1 MTLLN
6 LRRISGWRGIR
17 GYAPNKWNFAVK
29 IPYLLGQRRQRRR
42 CLPYRGRVPVLMGP
56 GFFRG
61 LGPGAVWGFRAVT
74 DDLFTHGNTDGTA
87 EICCDGVLFDIG
99 GTVFSVQ
106 LTLSRDY
113 HTPIGFLQNAA
124 DCFEYTEP
132 FVNGVIGATVEL

>member
-1 MTLLN
+1 MRLN

-17 GYAPNKWNFAVK
+17 GYA
-29 IPYLLGQRRQRRR
+29 
-42 CLPYRGRVPVLMGP
+42 
-56 GFFRG
+56 FFRG
-61 LGPGAVWGFRAVT
+61 LFIGAVWGFRAVT

-132 FVNGVIGATVEL
+132 FVNGVIGATVELWAVYKSSRNLF

>member
-1 MTLLN
+1 MRLN

-29 IPYLLGQRRQRRR
+29 IPFVGF
-42 CLPYRGRVPVLMGP
+42 

-61 LGPGAVWGFRAVT
+61 LFIGAVWGFRAVT
-74 DDLFTHGNTDGTA
+74 DDLFTHGNTDRTA

-132 FVNGVIGATVEL
+132 FVNGVIGATVELWAVYKSSRNLF